1 MFSEEQFIFLCHLV
15 APFLSRYNLDKPSPS
30 ILDITVELFNALER
44 IDKHVQTL
52 RYMDPICDLL
62 YPFYSHLSH
71 TKNTNTLIEIDIN
84 FLNRRTLRYH
94 IKYQYVGNL
103 MKSEVEGIVSRLR
116 LSLQKKLRFI
126 TQLSLAEVEAMNQ
139 PSVDPVVVIT
149 NDTNNTT
156 PQNNSTT
163 SVPQ

>member
-1 MFSEEQFIFLCHLV
+1 MRVHITQEIQ
-15 APFLSRYNLDKPSPS
+15 
-30 ILDITVELFNALER
+30 ILF
-44 IDKHVQTL
+44 
-52 RYMDPICDLL
+52 
-62 YPFYSHLSH
+62 
-71 TKNTNTLIEIDIN
+71 IEIDIN

-116 LSLQKKLRFI
+116 LPLQKKLRFI

-139 PSVDPVVVIT
+139 SSVDPVAVIT
-149 NDTNNTT
+149 NDTNNT